1 MGYPMTFRDL
11 DLTYVE
17 SHGIPSLPE
26 PREHGFVENEGARIW
41 YASHGSGPAVI
52 LLHGG
57 MGNSGNWGYQVPAI
71 VEAGYRAVIIDSR
84 GHGRSTRDAREY
96 SYQLMAADTRAVM
109 DRLGIEKAAIVG
121 WSDGADTALILAQ
134 ETPERVAGIFFFACN
149 VDDTGTKPFVF
160 TPVIGRIWQQ
170 HQKDYAAFSAT
181 PGDFDALSAA
191 VETMQRTQP
200 NLSAAALAGISVPVA
215 AVLGE
220 FDEFIEQEHMTYL
233 AKTLP
238 DATLHVL
245 PGLSHFAPLQ
255 GPDVFNGAVMTFLT
269 SILR

>member
-1 MGYPMTFRDL
+1 MTFRDL

-17 SHGIPSLPE
+17 SHGIPPLPE
-26 PREHGFVENEGARIW
+26 PDEQGFVENEGARIW

-71 VEAGYRAVIIDSR
+71 VEAGYRAVVIDSR

-160 TPVIGRIWQQ
+160 TL
-170 HQKDYAAFSAT
+170 
-181 PGDFDALSAA
+181 LSAA
-191 VETMQRTQP
+191 FGSNIRRTTPHSRRRQVISTRSRQP
-200 NLSAAALAGISVPVA
+200 SKRCSGHSPTCRRQHLPVSPCPWPRSLANLTNSSSRS
-215 AVLGE
+215 
-220 FDEFIEQEHMTYL
+220 T
-233 AKTLP
+233 
-238 DATLHVL
+238 
-245 PGLSHFAPLQ
+245 
-255 GPDVFNGAVMTFLT
+255 
-269 SILR
+269 